1 VDTNLLIKGVIIG
14 FSIAAP
20 VGPIGVLVTRRTLA
34 SGRIAGLLS
43 GLGAATADGL
53 YGAVAAF
60 GLTFISNIIVG
71 QQFWIRLIGGIFL
84 LYLGI
89 KTFFAKSKEGQLT
102 NKERNLT
109 GNYFSTLFLTIT
121 NPTTI
126 LSFAAVFAG
135 LGLGVTNANILSA
148 TLMVLGVLIGSAF
161 WWLILSGGVN
171 LFRSKFNAGS
181 LVIVNRI
188 SGLILIMFAMYA
200 FYVMIRH

>member
-1 VDTNLLIKGVIIG
+1 MDTNLLIKGVIIG

-109 GNYFSTLFLTIT
+109 GNNFSTLFLTIT

>member
-1 VDTNLLIKGVIIG
+1 MDTNLLIKGVIIG